1 MTHVRRGAPV
11 PEILA
16 AAREAEVDFIA
27 MTTHSRD
34 ALGQLPFDSVA
45 EAVLRGAD
53 IPILIVP
60 SAERSLGART
70 DHELELEAGTRVA

>member
-1 MTHVRRGAPV
+1 
-11 PEILA
+11 
-16 AAREAEVDFIA
+16 
-27 MTTHSRD
+27 MTTHSQD